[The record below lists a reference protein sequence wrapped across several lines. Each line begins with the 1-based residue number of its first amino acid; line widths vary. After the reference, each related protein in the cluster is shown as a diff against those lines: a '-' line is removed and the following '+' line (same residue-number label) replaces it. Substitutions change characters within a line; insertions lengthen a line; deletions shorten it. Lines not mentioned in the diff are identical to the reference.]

1 MLLGEGAPGADTVTR
16 PLGLMP
22 APKIESETI
31 QSILENAISEGVGR
45 ETGDRALSAQ
55 LLVPIVPLAWT

>member
-1 MLLGEGAPGADTVTR
+1 MLMGEGAPGADTVTR
-16 PLGLMP
+16 PLGSMP

-31 QSILENAISEGVGR
+31 QSILEMSEGVGR